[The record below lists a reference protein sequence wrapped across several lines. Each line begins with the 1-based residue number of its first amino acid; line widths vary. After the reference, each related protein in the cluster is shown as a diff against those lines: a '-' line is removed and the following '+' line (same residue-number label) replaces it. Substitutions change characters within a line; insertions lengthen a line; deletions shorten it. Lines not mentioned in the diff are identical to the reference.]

1 MAVDHDLAASI
12 VREALETKFDD
23 HPVFKD
29 IQIVRGGSP
38 EDPHFRIFVIYDGD
52 IKPLQTPAAVRLFF
66 RLRPKLSDAGIDGL
80 PIPSFVSEKE
90 WKTIHEPDQP

>member
-12 VREALETKFDD
+12 VREALEAKFDD

-38 EDPHFRIFVIYDGD
+38 EEPHFRIFVIYDGD

-66 RLRPKLSDAGIDGL
+66 SLHPRQYVCFSACALS
-80 PIPSFVSEKE
+80 
-90 WKTIHEPDQP
+90 

>member
-1 MAVDHDLAASI
+1 MAVNHDLAASI
-12 VREALETKFDD
+12 VREALEAKFDD

-38 EDPHFRIFVIYDGD
+38 EEPHFRIFVIYDGN

-66 RLRPKLSDAGIDGL
+66 SLRPKLNDAGIDGL

-90 WKTIHEPDQP
+90 WERLHEPDQP